1 MTEKYLSLSNNQQP
15 QNKHKYHPIFS
26 SSSWR
31 FIPCL
36 VASGAVQMAID
47 EWLLEQ
53 HLMGLHPPTLRFYTW
68 SPVAISLGYNQHKFP
83 KFWQGLYWQNQ
94 PIDIVRRPTGGRAV
108 LHQGDLTYS
117 VIISGLNGDRLQDY
131 QTICEFLIQGWK
143 RLGLELHYGLA
154 GRNYINNANCFATAT
169 GADLVSVDGAK
180 FIGSAQLRR
189 GNAILQHGSMRLYP
203 DVQLFEQ
210 VFGEMQTMVNLVK
223 LPLLADKNI
232 LVDKNILLSTIIE
245 NLCAA
250 AIECYGIKLISQ
262 PLSETEWQIIRSR
275 VVS

>member
-1 MTEKYLSLSNNQQP
+1 MTSNNQ
-15 QNKHKYHPIFS
+15 NLYNSKYLPNNYKINPIS
-26 SSSWR
+26 WADYWR

-36 VASGAVQMAID
+36 EASGVVQMAID

-53 HLMGLHPPTLRFYTW
+53 HILGLQPPTLRFYTW
-68 SPVAISLGYNQHKFP
+68 WPVAISLGYNQHKWP
-83 KFWQGLYWQNQ
+83 EFWQGLSWQNQ

-108 LHQGDLTYS
+108 LHQGDLTYA
-117 VIISGLNGDRLQDY
+117 VIISGLKGDRLQDY
-131 QTICEFLIQGWK
+131 QNICEFLIQGWK

-169 GADLVSVDGAK
+169 GADLVSGDGAK

-203 DVQLFEQ
+203 DVKLFEE
-210 VFGEMQTMVNLVK
+210 VFGEVQPTVK
-223 LPLLADKNI
+223 LPLLADKNT
-232 LVDKNILLSTIIE
+232 LLPIIIE

-250 AIECYGIKLISQ
+250 AIEWFGIKLVSQ
-262 PLSETEWQIIRSR
+262 PLSETEWQVIRSR